1 MNQTYRN
8 YSIANENGRYVA
20 RPTDG
25 DRLEISSIQEFR
37 LRGGIDTL
45 WLTASKVNKSGM
57 DVDRL
62 AVPLWVRE
70 WLMRPVGSIDLDD
83 AYKRGAC

>member
-1 MNQTYRN
+1 MNKIYRG
-8 YSIANENGRYVA
+8 YSITNENGRYIA
-20 RPTDG
+20 RPKDG
-25 DRLEISSIQEFR
+25 DRFELFSVQEFR
-37 LRGGIDTL
+37 LWGGIDAL

-62 AVPLWVRE
+62 AAPLWVRD
-70 WLMRPVGSIDLDD
+70 WLIRPVSSIDLDA